1 MSYLNRF
8 ALLGLTLAS
17 SLALGLETTA
27 MAAPTKVVVSAK
39 KVAKPA
45 AMQAEKVPLTKQV
58 ELVESFREKAP
69 KLPAPT
75 RFVLPATT
83 TKKLANGLEILF
95 VEDHRFPYVSLN
107 LGFKTG
113 SVDEPKQKTGLADM
127 TADLLTEGAANLT
140 SKQLAERIEFIGG
153 GIKADCDYDY
163 TVVSASALSSYG
175 DTLLDLMSK
184 VVLEPSFPQDELALK
199 KSNLIQALAIKRG
212 EPEFLAEERFA
223 NIVYGNGNPYAVVA
237 PTENSIDKIERN
249 DLIAYHQSHYVP
261 NKAVLVVVGDFKTD
275 EMLKD
280 IESKF
285 GAWKPAELAEAVVP
299 DAPKQT
305 GKHIY
310 LVDRPGS
317 VQTSFKVGNI
327 GIKRNS
333 PDYFPMLV
341 ANQILGGS
349 ANARLFLNIRE
360 AKGFTYGAYSRLAPK
375 KQSGA
380 FYAQANVRTDV
391 TNPSLLEFLYE
402 TEKLRTTRPK
412 NEEMDIARNY
422 LAGSFQL
429 GLETQG
435 GLAQRLFEVKL
446 FDLPADYIE
455 TYADK
460 VMAVTPEEVRKA
472 SAKLIDSSNIVICA
486 VGDGK
491 KIKED
496 LEMFAPVTVFD
507 AEGSLKSGA
516 VR

>member
-1 MSYLNRF
+1 
-8 ALLGLTLAS
+8 
-17 SLALGLETTA
+17 
-27 MAAPTKVVVSAK
+27 
-39 KVAKPA
+39 
-45 AMQAEKVPLTKQV
+45 
-58 ELVESFREKAP
+58 
-69 KLPAPT
+69 
-75 RFVLPATT
+75 
-83 TKKLANGLEILF
+83 
-95 VEDHRFPYVSLN
+95 
-107 LGFKTG
+107 
-113 SVDEPKQKTGLADM
+113 
-127 TADLLTEGAANLT
+127 
-140 SKQLAERIEFIGG
+140 
-153 GIKADCDYDY
+153 
-163 TVVSASALSSYG
+163 
-175 DTLLDLMSK
+175 MSK

-435 GLAQRLFEVKL
+435 GLAQRLLEVKL